1 MITTFYNR
9 ADIDHAIQEIWAD
22 GHVPIMY
29 TSEKN
34 VNKLASSVMIGGDCD
49 FKDSDKLLFTGDE
62 FVGKDKGCY
71 IYKTDKV
78 GDLYVIVPMPFRKIK
93 IEEEDE

>member
-1 MITTFYNR
+1 MITTYYNE

-34 VNKLASSVMIGGDCD
+34 VNDLVLRHAIDTIT
-49 FKDSDKLLFTGDE
+49 SDDAKIMYTGDS
-62 FVGKDKGCY
+62 FCGKDRGCY
-71 IYKTDKV
+71 IYKTNKV

-93 IEEEDE
+93 LEEEDE